1 MVSLERSTGSTCFML
16 PLLFPVASCLDS
28 LYFQISSKLKRM
40 TPLKANAVT
49 KASKTFFL
57 PVVTSKHCTY
67 APDHLYLSLFRSSVT
82 QAHDISNPNYMGVLF
97 QKGHIVDKGW
107 SYSMPPKN
115 VPIAS
120 QGSKEFKKGGH
131 DVGTRSPTGKVLNSA

>member
-1 MVSLERSTGSTCFML
+1 MPPSVI
-16 PLLFPVASCLDS
+16 P
-28 LYFQISSKLKRM
+28 
-40 TPLKANAVT
+40 
-49 KASKTFFL
+49 FL
-57 PVVTSKHCTY
+57 I
-67 APDHLYLSLFRSSVT
+67 SLFRSSVT

-115 VPIAS
+115 VPISS

-131 DVGTRSPTGKVLNSA
+131 DVATRSPTGKALNSA